1 MNIIEPK
8 ANKVSHT
15 LVKHNHSRND
25 DYFWMNQRDSKEVIE
40 YLEQENAYA
49 TKLLE
54 HTQSLQEELYNE
66 IVGRIKQTDE
76 SVPYLY
82 AGYYYY
88 TRFEEGKEYPIYCRK
103 QGNLDALEEI
113 LLNVNELAQGH
124 AYCSVGNLELSNDQQ
139 YLIYSVDFVSRRQY
153 DIYFKN
159 RATGELEKT
168 VITNTS
174 GQFVVANDSRTIFY
188 TKKDDALRP
197 FQAYRFVLGSAEE
210 SAEILFQEDD
220 EMYVVGVSK
229 SKDDKYIFVSSGSTL
244 TSEYRFISADYPS
257 QKLSLFQERIQ
268 GIEYTVEHSDHVF
281 YIITNW
287 NAVNFK
293 VMTCAENATSQEN
306 WKDFVTHRDDVL
318 VQDIEVFKE
327 FLVIDERVNGLTQ
340 FRVIALSTGESYNV
354 DFGEPLY
361 AAGFSA
367 NYEYNSCV
375 LRYSFSS
382 LKTPGTVLDIDLK
395 TQKKEVKKVQEV
407 VGGHNPD
414 DYITERVWVLARDG
428 QRVPMSIIYSKKVK
442 KDGNSPALIYGY
454 GSYGIIVDPQFSVAR
469 LSLLDRGFVYAIAHI
484 RGGQDLGRKWYED
497 GKFLKKKNTF
507 YDFIDCAEYL
517 IKNKYSAPDNL
528 FAMGGSAG
536 GMLMGGVANMRPD
549 LFKGIVAQ
557 VPFVD
562 VVTTMLDESIPL
574 TVGEY
579 EEWGNPN
586 EEEYYHY
593 MLSYSPYDNVEAK
606 NYPSILVETGYHD
619 SQVQYW
625 EPAKWVAKLREL
637 KTDNNKVIFKCN
649 METGHGGAS
658 GRYQR
663 FKEVALEYAFLLDFS
678 KKKEV
683 NRV

>member
-1 MNIIEPK
+1 MNINEPK
-8 ANKVSHT
+8 ATKISHT

-25 DYFWMNQRDSKEVIE
+25 DYFWMNQRDSKEVID
-40 YLEQENAYA
+40 YLEQENTYA
-49 TKLLE
+49 QKSLE
-54 HTQSLQEELYNE
+54 HTQTLQEELYSE
-66 IVGRIKQTDE
+66 IVGRINQKDE

-82 AGYYYY
+82 CGYYYY

-103 QGNLDALEEI
+103 QGNLESKEEI
-113 LLNVNELAQGH
+113 LLNVNELAEGH
-124 AYCSVGNLELSNDQQ
+124 AYCSVGNLEVTDDQK

-159 RATGELEKT
+159 RVSGEIEK
-168 VITNTS
+168 VKITNTS
-174 GQFVVANDSRTIFY
+174 GQFVVANDSKTIFY
-188 TKKDDALRP
+188 TKKDEALRP
-197 FQAYRFVLGSAEE
+197 YQVYRYVVGNSEENAEL
-210 SAEILFQEDD
+210 LFQEAD

-229 SKDDKYIFVSSGSTL
+229 SKDDKYVFVSSGSTL
-244 TSEYRFISADYPS
+244 TSEYHYISADEPHGN
-257 QKLSLFQERIQ
+257 QVVFQSRIQ
-268 GIEYTVEHSDHVF
+268 VIEYSVEHRDGQF
-281 YIITNW
+281 YILTNW

-293 VMTCAENATSQEN
+293 IMTCPSGATEQAN
-306 WKDFVTHRDDVL
+306 WNDFVKHRDDVL
-318 VQDIEVFKE
+318 VQDIEVFRD
-327 FLVIDERVNGLTQ
+327 FLVIDERINGLTQ
-340 FRVIALSTGESYNV
+340 FRVIHIASGESYNV

-367 NYEYNSCV
+367 NYEYNSSV
-375 LRYSFSS
+375 LRYTFSS
-382 LKTPGTVLDIDLK
+382 LKTPGTVIDIDLVNK
-395 TQKKEVKKVQEV
+395 KKEIKKVQEV
-407 VGGHNPD
+407 VGGHRPD
-414 DYITERVWVLARDG
+414 EYNTERVWVLARDG
-428 QRVPMSIIYSKKVK
+428 QKVPMSIIYSKKVK
-442 KDGNSPALIYGY
+442 IDGTSPALLYGY

-469 LSLLDRGFVYAIAHI
+469 LSLLDRGFVFAIAHI
-484 RGGQDLGRKWYED
+484 RGGQDLGRKWYEE

-517 IKNKYSAPDNL
+517 IQNKYCASNNL

-536 GMLMGGVANMRPD
+536 GMLMGGIANMRPD

-606 NYPSILVETGYHD
+606 AYPAILVETGYHD

-637 KTDNNKVIFKCN
+637 KTNDSKVIFKCN

-663 FKEVALEYAFLLDFS
+663 FKEVALEYAFLLDTS
-678 KKKEV
+678 
-683 NRV
+683 N

>member
-1 MNIIEPK
+1 MNKNTPQAK
-8 ANKVSHT
+8 KVAHSI
-15 LVKHNHSRND
+15 VKHGHTRND
-25 DYFWMNQRDSKEVIE
+25 HYFWMNQRDSSDVIA
-40 YLEQENAYA
+40 YLEEENAFA
-49 TKLLE
+49 KQALE
-54 HTQSLQEELYNE
+54 HTEQLQEEIYKE
-66 IVGRIKQTDE
+66 IIGRINQKDE

-88 TRFEEGKEYPIYCRK
+88 ARFEEGKEYPIYCRK
-103 QGNLDALEEI
+103 QGSLEEKEEI
-113 LLNVNELAQGH
+113 LLNVNELASGQ
-124 AYCSVGNLELSNDQQ
+124 AFCSVGNVEVSDDQK
-139 YLIYSVDFVSRRQY
+139 YIIYSVDFVSRRQY

-159 RATGELEKT
+159 RLTGELEKT
-168 VITNTS
+168 IIKNTS
-174 GQFVVANDSRTIFY
+174 GEFVVANDSKTIFY

-197 FQAYRFVLGSAEE
+197 YQAFRYTIGSAPEN
-210 SAEILFQEDD
+210 AELLLQEDD
-220 EMYVVGVSK
+220 ELYILSVSK
-229 SKDDKYIFVSSGSTL
+229 SKTDQYIYISSNSTL
-244 TSEYRFISADYPS
+244 TSEYRYVSANKPYEDL
-257 QKLSLFQERIQ
+257 KVFHARDK
-268 GIEYTVEHSDHVF
+268 GIEYSIQNAGDQF

-293 VMTCAENATSQEN
+293 VMVASENATDKNS
-306 WKDFVTHRDDVL
+306 WKDFVPHREDVL
-318 VQDIEVFKE
+318 IQDIEVFKE

-340 FRVIALSTGESYNV
+340 FRVINLSTEESYHV

-361 AAGFSA
+361 AAGFSS
-367 NYEYNSCV
+367 NYEYNSEV

-382 LKTPGTVLDIDLK
+382 LKTPGTVLDINLK
-395 TQKKEVKKVQEV
+395 TQQKEVKKVQEV
-407 VGGHNPD
+407 VGGHNPE
-414 DYITERVWVLARDG
+414 DYITERLWAKARDG
-428 QRVPMSIIYSKKVK
+428 KRIPISLIYSKKVK
-442 KDGNSPALIYGY
+442 LDGTNPALLYGY

-469 LSLLDRGFVYAIAHI
+469 LSLLDRGFVFAIAHI
-484 RGGQDLGRKWYED
+484 RGGQDLGRNWYED

-507 YDFIDCAEYL
+507 YDFIDCAEHL
-517 IKNKYSAPDNL
+517 IANKYCAPNNL

-549 LFKGIVAQ
+549 LFRGIVAQ

-586 EEEYYHY
+586 DEEYYHY

-606 NYPSILVETGYHD
+606 AYPAIFIETGYHD

-637 KTDNNKVIFKCN
+637 KTNDEPLIFKCN

-663 FKEVALEYAFLLDFS
+663 FKEVALEYAFLIDFA
-678 KKKEV
+678 KKQV
-683 NRV
+683 V